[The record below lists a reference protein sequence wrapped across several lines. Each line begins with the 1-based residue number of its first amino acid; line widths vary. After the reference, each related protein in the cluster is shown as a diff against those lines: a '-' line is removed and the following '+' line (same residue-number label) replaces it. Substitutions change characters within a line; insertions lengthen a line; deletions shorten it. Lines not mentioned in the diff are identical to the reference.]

1 MATDLRPS
9 FDRAHFENT
18 FAGQGV
24 EWFLDYKAIRE
35 GLTGLYRLSRQQ
47 RRLLYDTF
55 KADIVFAAQLGR
67 ADYQFSYPGLPASVK
82 EIAKPLFEALYDD
95 ILGGSTG
102 FRMTGLRKPNL
113 LRGHVRRGFFEAN
126 RKRDNQFNQVCPA
139 CLGMI
144 EVDSEDGHADLDHY
158 FTKSIYPTLSVS
170 SDNLIPLC
178 KVCNQTMKRA
188 KDPLEG
194 HRGPGQ
200 LAFLFLPY
208 HRPGIESITIGLDQT
223 EPDEKIVVGVRREKQ
238 ADRVRVA
245 NFVSLFELNDRWSGR
260 INSSLYE
267 TIRQDVISDFL
278 DPNKAVTEQA
288 VKDKLTS
295 LFRAKMSSKST
306 VPDAY
311 LLAKY
316 VEKIIKRPELLAAFY
331 REVTEVIDLE
341 REAMLAIEPEEE

>member
-1 MATDLRPS
+1 M
-9 FDRAHFENT
+9 
-18 FAGQGV
+18 

-35 GLTGLYRLSRQQ
+35 GLTGLYLLSQLERK
-47 RRLLYDTF
+47 LLYDSY
-55 KADIVFAAQLGR
+55 KADISFAVQLGR
-67 ADYQFSYPGLPASVK
+67 ADYQFSYPGLPANVK
-82 EIAKPLFEALYDD
+82 KIAKPFFEALYDD

-102 FRMTGLRKPNL
+102 FRMVGLANPNL
-113 LRGHVRRGFFEAN
+113 LRRHVRRGFFEAN

-158 FTKSIYPTLSVS
+158 FTKSIYPMLSVS

-188 KDPLEG
+188 KDPLEA

-208 HRPGIESITIGLDQT
+208 HRPGIESITIELDQT
-223 EPDEKIVVGVRREKQ
+223 EPDEKIVVGVQREELN
-238 ADRVRVA
+238 DRFRVT

-278 DPNKAVTEQA
+278 DPNKALTEQA
-288 VKDKLTS
+288 VKDKLTN

-316 VEKIIKRPELLAAFY
+316 VEKIINRIELFSAFY
-331 REVTEVIDLE
+331 REITEVIDLE
-341 REAMLAIEPEEE
+341 REEMLAIELEEE